1 MSHTTRSPRPGEVEG
16 ANYYFVSPA
25 TFSSLIS
32 QYAFVEHAVFSDHH
46 YGTSKQTIADQM
58 AKGLVVVLDIE
69 MTGVKNLKAD
79 SGIDARYV
87 FIKPLSFEALEARL
101 RGRGTEKEDDL
112 QKRLNQAR
120 VELEY
125 ASTPGVYDK
134 IIVND
139 DLERAYKELE
149 EFVYRPMS

>member
-1 MSHTTRSPRPGEVEG
+1 
-16 ANYYFVSPA
+16 
-25 TFSSLIS
+25 
-32 QYAFVEHAVFSDHH
+32 
-46 YGTSKQTIADQM
+46 
-58 AKGLVVVLDIE
+58 

-87 FIKPLSFEALEARL
+87 FIKPSSYEVLEARL
-101 RGRGTEKEDDL
+101 KGCGTENEDDL

-125 ASTPGVYDK
+125 ANTPGVYNK

-139 DLERAYKELE
+139 DHERAYKELE
-149 EFVYRPMS
+149 EFVYRPVS